1 MGEAAREAGVPV
13 VTGDTKVVER
23 GKADGVFI
31 STAGVGVVP
40 AGLDLV
46 GRPRPAGRRR

>member
-1 MGEAAREAGVPV
+1 MGRAAREAGVKV

-31 STAGVGVVP
+31 STAGIGMVP
-40 AGLDLV
+40 EGLFLSGD
-46 GRPRPAGRRR
+46 RARRAMW